1 MRTTLER
8 RTVRRGD
15 VELAVFVGGN
25 PDGPPVVLVHGWPDT
40 HHLWAGVVDHLAED
54 FRVVAYDTRGQ
65 GESTDPGS
73 VAAFALAE
81 LADDLFAV
89 ADAVSPDQPVHVL
102 AHDWGS
108 VGVWEAV
115 CRPGAEERI
124 ASFTSISG
132 PNLDHMSAWVR
143 RSVARPTP
151 GSLVPVVAQGLA
163 SAYVGVF
170 VSPVAPFLFRSLAD
184 RERWK
189 DFLRRTDDFEPPEEA
204 IAGTLVDDMVSGLR
218 YYRANLGLRRH
229 ARRPRT
235 TDVPVLQMVPTR
247 DRAIRPASLDEAA
260 RWVLS
265 LERVEVPYGHWVPM
279 AAPDVVAAETTGF
292 ILGLSPRPVS

>member
-8 RTVRRGD
+8 RTVRRGE

-40 HHLWAGVVDHLAED
+40 HHLWSGVVDQLAD
-54 FRVVAYDTRGQ
+54 GFCVIAYDTRGQ

-73 VAAFALAE
+73 VDAFALPE
-81 LADDLFAV
+81 LAEDLFAV

-132 PNLDHMSAWVR
+132 PSLDQLGVWVR
-143 RSVARPTP
+143 RSVTRPTLR
-151 GSLVPVVAQGLA
+151 GLGAVLAQGL
-163 SAYVGVF
+163 SSSYVGVF
-170 VSPVAPFLFRSLAD
+170 ISPVAPFLFRNLA
-184 RERWK
+184 ERARWT
-189 DFLRRTDDFEPPEEA
+189 DFLRRTEEFEPPADA
-204 IAGTLVDDMVSGLR
+204 IAETLVDDMVSGLR
-218 YYRANLGLRRH
+218 YYRANLGLRRR
-229 ARRPRT
+229 APRPRR
-235 TDVPVLQMVPTR
+235 TDVPVLQLVPTR

-260 RWVLS
+260 RWVSS
-265 LERVEVPYGHWVPM
+265 LERVELPYGHWVPM
-279 AAPDVVAAETTGF
+279 AAPDVVAAETARF
-292 ILGLSPRPVS
+292 IRAQSPRPVS